1 MSNLNKD
8 LESLARNLRI
18 AHRFRKLQWMP
29 PKASNPKLEDY
40 IEATMA
46 EEPELRTPK
55 PNLSKKEARILQE
68 LGMNRDIVIKKADKG
83 SCIVVQDRRS
93 YVSESPT

>member
-8 LESLARNLRI
+8 LESLARSLRI
-18 AHRFRKLQWMP
+18 AHQFRNSQRKASKHPFKPKSQWMP

-68 LGMNRDIVIKKADKG
+68 LGRI
-83 SCIVVQDRRS
+83 
-93 YVSESPT
+93 ET

>member
-1 MSNLNKD
+1 MHQSLPDMSNLNND
-8 LESLARNLRI
+8 LESLARSL
-18 AHRFRKLQWMP
+18 RFRNSRRKE
-29 PKASNPKLEDY
+29 LEDY

-68 LGMNRDIVIKKADKG
+68 LSKNRL
-83 SCIVVQDRRS
+83 CIRR
-93 YVSESPT
+93 